1 MANISKQQSSILGL
15 ILLVVGIGLLVWAY
29 QLSGAPTSQLSRAL
43 SGSVPDQVMY
53 RYIGGGVCLVVGL
66 YLLIKRGR

>member
-1 MANISKQQSSILGL
+1 MPKISKQPVTIAGL

-29 QLSGAPTSQLSRAL
+29 QLSGSPTSQLSRTL

-53 RYIGGGVCLVVGL
+53 RYIAGSVCAVLGG
-66 YLLIKRGR
+66 YLLFSRRK

>member
-1 MANISKQQSSILGL
+1 MPKISKQAVTIAGL

-29 QLSGAPTSQLSRAL
+29 QLSGSPTSQLSRAL

-53 RYIGGGVCLVVGL
+53 RYIAGGVCLVIGG
-66 YLLIKRGR
+66 YLLFWRHR